1 MYYINKDELDDFI
14 EKSINKEEIMNF
26 MEKNSQNPS
35 IYIKVAAIIFIL
47 YQIPLL
53 VIYVS
58 IFVIVELIKKL
69 IKKVKNLYDKNN

>member
-1 MYYINKDELDDFI
+1 MYYIYKDELKDLI
-14 EKSINKEEIMNF
+14 EKSIDREEIMDYI
-26 MEKNSQNPS
+26 EKKTLNPG
-35 IYIKVAAIIFIL
+35 IFINIAAIIFIL

-58 IFVIVELIKKL
+58 IFVIVELIKKF

>member
-1 MYYINKDELDDFI
+1 MYYIYKDELSDLI
-14 EKSINKEEIMNF
+14 EKSIDKEEIMDF
-26 MEKNSQNPS
+26 MEKKTLKPG
-35 IYIKVAAIIFIL
+35 IFIKIAAIIFIL

-58 IFVIVELIKKL
+58 IFVIVELIKKF